1 MRVCDS
7 SSLENSHFE
16 GEAVVVKVDIAE
28 IGIVF
33 KLKVILAD

>member
-1 MRVCDS
+1 MRVCES
-7 SSLENSHFE
+7 SSLENGFFE